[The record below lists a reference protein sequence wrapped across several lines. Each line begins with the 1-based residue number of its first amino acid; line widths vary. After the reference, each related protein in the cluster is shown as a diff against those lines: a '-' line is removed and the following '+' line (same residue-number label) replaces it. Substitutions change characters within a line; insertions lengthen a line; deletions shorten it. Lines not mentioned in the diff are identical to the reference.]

1 MSSAFLKPC
10 GPDSTYPPS
19 FVTVNNSPILKTS
32 YTLEYGTSYG
42 LVDIL
47 FCLVAHKS
55 LVVTS
60 NFTFRYRNLTDGS
73 LLDFDNVVQKPLGE
87 DYFMFSGQFEWNT
100 YNRPSIKN
108 FEVGVGDP
116 DQSASF
122 KALQRFS
129 LYCFPK

>member
-1 MSSAFLKPC
+1 M
-10 GPDSTYPPS
+10 
-19 FVTVNNSPILKTS
+19 
-32 YTLEYGTSYG
+32 EYGTSYG